1 MIQSFSMDLYLDF
14 IQSSFLS
21 KASLEITDIF
31 TRVKPSDTPLCHI
44 QLTPDMWND
53 MALNP
58 QPFLLLILYTKR
70 KDVCVCSVT
79 SVMLSSL

>member
-44 QLTPDMWND
+44 QLTPDM
-53 MALNP
+53 
-58 QPFLLLILYTKR
+58 
-70 KDVCVCSVT
+70 
-79 SVMLSSL
+79 